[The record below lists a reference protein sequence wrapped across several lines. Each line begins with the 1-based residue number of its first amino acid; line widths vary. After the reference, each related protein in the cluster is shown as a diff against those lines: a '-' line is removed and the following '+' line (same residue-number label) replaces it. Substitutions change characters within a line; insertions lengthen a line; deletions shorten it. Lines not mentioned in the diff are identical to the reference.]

1 MVKYSNDALD
11 ATFGALSDPTRR
23 AILVRLSKGDA
34 QVSELAEP
42 FGMSLPA
49 VSKHLRVLEKA
60 KLINRE
66 IDGRVHRLRINP
78 APLQKAQNWIEHYE
92 KFWKQQLNSL
102 DDYLRKT
109 TSRVSKSKEKK

>member
-1 MVKYSNDALD
+1 MVKYNNELLD

-23 AILVRLSKGDA
+23 AILARLSRGEA

-60 KLINRE
+60 KLITRQ

-78 APLQKAQNWIEHYE
+78 KPLQSAQNWIEHYE
-92 KFWKQQLNSL
+92 KFWKQQLSSL
-102 DDYLRKT
+102 ETYLNKT
-109 TSRVSKSKEKK
+109 VPKKSN